1 MVTLRNL
8 RRAENGEGDGKPLIN
23 PLVTNGISQSYQLD
37 ESTFVLRGIRS
48 NFSCFF
54 FFSMKI
60 MSEKRIALDR
70 TPLFAASRL
79 GLFSLPMSHKK
90 DVRRIWVK
98 LTLLVKLS
106 VS

>member
-8 RRAENGEGDGKPLIN
+8 RRAGNGEGDGKPLIN

-37 ESTFVLRGIRS
+37 ESTCVLRGIRS
-48 NFSCFF
+48 NCSCLFY
-54 FFSMKI
+54 FSMKI
-60 MSEKRIALDR
+60 MSENRIALDR

-79 GLFSLPMSHKK
+79 GLFSLPMSNKK
-90 DVRRIWVK
+90 DARRIWVK
-98 LTLLVKLS
+98 ITLLVKLS